1 MALIRCKLE
10 PLHRLQ
16 QVCEGE
22 YNILSKTR
30 KQRIILKVNLGG
42 RLQNLM

>member
-10 PLHRLQ
+10 PLLRLQ

-22 YNILSKTR
+22 YNIKDKKTENHF
-30 KQRIILKVNLGG
+30 KI
-42 RLQNLM
+42 